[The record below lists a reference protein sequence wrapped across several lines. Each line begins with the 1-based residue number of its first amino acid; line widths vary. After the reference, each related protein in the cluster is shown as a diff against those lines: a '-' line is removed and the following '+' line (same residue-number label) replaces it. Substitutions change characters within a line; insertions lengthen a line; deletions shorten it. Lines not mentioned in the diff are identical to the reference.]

1 MLAARRKQNKLI
13 YRLIL
18 RRRWISAV
26 TKMIKKSQAAKSK
39 IKKFYKWRYRQQR
52 VMDEIDLRV
61 QRREEARL
69 EELRRQEEAR

>member
-1 MLAARRKQNKLI
+1 MLAAKRKQNKLI
-13 YRLIL
+13 YKLIL

-26 TKMIKKSQAAKSK
+26 TKMIKKSNEAKSK
-39 IKKFYKWRYRQQR
+39 IKKFYRWRYRQQR

-61 QRREEARL
+61 QRKEEARL